1 MRITESQLR
10 RIIREEII
18 GEAPLDDI
26 ITYDVNLRQPRV
38 RSPSVAHPRS
48 RSRYKRVS
56 GKSYMDIARD
66 LMRSTKDNWV
76 IITPSDTG
84 RIKLTLDSARFKE
97 WLEEKRKQHPAGTIF
112 ALVGIAPLDND
123 FRTPEWSVIHDLFGH
138 ALEEEFGR
146 RRPQMTSI
154 PDELVWALH
163 RSLPR
168 ELQISK
174 SRKDQLPD
182 VLAAILLGDLTH
194 DAAHQ
199 VAEDYVAELPPA
211 DSEDGSHF
219 EDQLREHSE
228 LIDSMFAA
236 VDEFVEDARAAGFV
250 ELKPW

>member
-1 MRITESQLR
+1 MRITEGALR

-26 ITYDVNLRQPRV
+26 ITYDVDQRPRRL

-56 GKSYMDIARD
+56 GKGYMDIARD

-84 RIKLTLDSARFKE
+84 RIKMTLDSTRFKE
-97 WLEEKRKQHPAGTIF
+97 WLEEKRKHHPPGTIF

-138 ALEEEFGR
+138 TLEEELGQ

-154 PDELVWALH
+154 PAELVWALH

-182 VLAAILLGDLTH
+182 VLSAILLGDLTP
-194 DAAHQ
+194 DTAHQ
-199 VAEDYVAELPPA
+199 VAKDYVAELLPA
-211 DSEDGSHF
+211 DSGGGSRF
-219 EDQLREHSE
+219 ESQLREHSE
-228 LIDSMFAA
+228 LIDNIFAV